1 MIIRKNTII
10 MKSNHPTAES
20 KIIKNGEP
28 SLNDTQSNTDRMD
41 MSVISTDYVAIV
53 SLAKWRY

>member
-1 MIIRKNTII
+1 MQSIHKENENVYKENSEIRVPEMITRKNTII

-28 SLNDTQSNTDRMD
+28 S
-41 MSVISTDYVAIV
+41 
-53 SLAKWRY
+53 

>member
-53 SLAKWRY
+53 SLAK